1 MVSLLIVSHSAA
13 IAEGVKALAEQM
25 TQGRVTIA
33 AAGGTLDGT
42 LGTSTDLIAQALD
55 RLDPSDGVLVLMDL
69 GSAVMSAET
78 ALELSSVS
86 FIMSNAPL
94 VEGAIL
100 AAVEAAN
107 GATLAQTAAAAERA
121 CELVKIE

>member
-1 MVSLLIVSHSAA
+1 MVSLLIVSHSAE
-13 IAEGVKALAEQM
+13 IARGVKALAEQM
-25 TQGRVTIA
+25 TQGKVTIA

-42 LGTSTDLIAQALD
+42 LGTSTDLIAQALE
-55 RLDPSDGVLVLMDL
+55 RLDLTAGILVLMDL

-78 ALELSSVS
+78 ALELGGVS

-121 CELVKIE
+121 RELVKIE

>member
-1 MVSLLIVSHSAA
+1 
-13 IAEGVKALAEQM
+13 
-25 TQGRVTIA
+25 
-33 AAGGTLDGT
+33 
-42 LGTSTDLIAQALD
+42 
-55 RLDPSDGVLVLMDL
+55 
-69 GSAVMSAET
+69 
-78 ALELSSVS
+78 
-86 FIMSNAPL
+86 MSNAPL